1 MADTTNLSSLLN
13 AHATEI
19 AQLRERISDVID
31 PSKHDE
37 IWLLRF
43 LLSNKTVDVAE
54 TACRFTIN
62 WYKTHA
68 AAIETETNKGEPI
81 YYVRG
86 LCNNKGLMDNVS
98 HDDFV
103 NFTIFS
109 RIKALEACAKA
120 TKEQNRL
127 VKMVTVVDVQN
138 FNFTRGNDMRF
149 FRAIGDSSKISEKM
163 FPQLLGRSVMANMPP
178 TMLFLFNTV
187 FKPLLSKKTQEKVV
201 LCPGVASGKPLDAC
215 PYIARV
221 LKPENI
227 PSFIGGT
234 CNCKGGCI
242 SGIPNY
248 QTVPVNAISDSGLM
262 NITVHARSTEMVE
275 VPLAQGAQ
283 IKYEFKISEKQD
295 IKVQI
300 VFRPNG
306 GIKEVEVVALRSL
319 EEKDGVIS
327 GSFVA
332 PTAGILVKTFDN
344 TFSGSEPKTCGINL
358 SKSKTE
364 KNNCES
370 VDNKEI
376 LRTFARTC
384 SCCRIGKVDNLAA
397 CRETKLTIWTPRR
410 RSIPGS
416 ARAVSIITITLQRP
430 TLNTTSTTVTCVP
443 IVPN

>member
-1 MADTTNLSSLLN
+1 MVHELIGNELVIKIMADTNLSSLLN

-31 PSKHDE
+31 PSRHDE

-43 LLSNKTVDVAE
+43 LLSNKTVDAAE

-68 AAIETETNKGEPI
+68 AVIETVMAGGKAPKEDEINVFQVTNFHKETTKGEPI
-81 YYVRG
+81 FYVRVG

-103 NFTIFS
+103 NFTIFN
-109 RIKALEACAKA
+109 RMKALEACAKA

-127 VKMVTVVDVQN
+127 VKIITVIDMQN
-138 FNFTRGNDMRF
+138 FNVTRGNDLRF
-149 FRAIGDSSKISEKM
+149 FKAIGESSKISEKM
-163 FPQLLGRSVMANMPP
+163 FPQLLGRSVMANMPS
-178 TMLFLFNTV
+178 TLLFLFNTI
-187 FKPLLSKKTQEKVV
+187 FKPLLSKKTQEKLVF
-201 LCPGVASGKPLDAC
+201 CPGVVSGKPLDAC
-215 PYIARV
+215 QYIARV
-221 LKPENI
+221 LKPEDV
-227 PSFIGGT
+227 PSFIGGK

-262 NITVHARSTEMVE
+262 NITVHARSTETVE
-275 VPLAQGAQ
+275 VPLAKGDQ

-306 GIKEVEVVALRSL
+306 GTKEVEVVALRSI

-332 PTAGILVKTFDN
+332 STGGILIKTFDN
-344 TFSGSEPKTCGINL
+344 SFSWVRA
-358 SKSKTE
+358 
-364 KNNCES
+364 KNVWYKLEQ
-370 VDNKEI
+370 VED
-376 LRTFARTC
+376 
-384 SCCRIGKVDNLAA
+384 
-397 CRETKLTIWTPRR
+397 REE
-410 RSIPGS
+410 
-416 ARAVSIITITLQRP
+416 
-430 TLNTTSTTVTCVP
+430 
-443 IVPN
+443 